1 MAREVTG
8 INVEIWR
15 GWHRAWGSR
24 RLQAIVL
31 AAALVTVG
39 VWFVIPVP
47 AGAVHAELSRLRS
60 VNDFA
65 TLALIVLA
73 FGSAFLVL
81 STDLN
86 EAFDSLSERGGS
98 RAMTFAAGRLL
109 AGVGGLALTAAVLVA
124 VVEVLDAGGRYMGE
138 ELLHM
143 VVLLANAAG
152 VFMLVSVLIAAVG
165 RVAGVIAAFVIYS
178 IGADAAYQRGAL
190 ADGFITPA
198 PILTGEQAI
207 AWLAPRPLVDPLTGI
222 ALLDQSVTL
231 NQFPV
236 REGHAIWG
244 TDLIQVSGTSDIAM
258 YFAYIAVAMVLFYGV
273 CRVRAW
279 RARTRLRPTTWTTPR
294 VVERR

>member
-8 INVEIWR
+8 IKVEIWR

-24 RLQAIVL
+24 RLQAIAVVVAL
-31 AAALVTVG
+31 ATVG

-60 VNDFA
+60 VNDFG
-65 TLALIVLA
+65 TLCLMVLA
-73 FGSAFLVL
+73 FGSAFFVL

-86 EAFDSLSERGGS
+86 EAFDSLSQRGGS
-98 RAMTFAAGRLL
+98 RALTFAAGRLL
-109 AGVGGLALTAAVLVA
+109 AGLGGLAATAAVLVA
-124 VVEVLDAGGRYMGE
+124 VVEVLDLGGRYKAE
-138 ELLHM
+138 EFVHM
-143 VVLLANAAG
+143 AVLLANATG
-152 VFMLVSVLIAAVG
+152 VFMLVAFLVAAIG

-198 PILTGEQAI
+198 PVLSGEQAI

-222 ALLDQSVTL
+222 AALDQSVAL

-258 YFAYIAVAMVLFYGV
+258 YFAYVGVAAVLFYAV

>member
-1 MAREVTG
+1 
-8 INVEIWR
+8 
-15 GWHRAWGSR
+15 
-24 RLQAIVL
+24 
-31 AAALVTVG
+31 VTVG

-65 TLALIVLA
+65 MLALMVLA
-73 FGSAFLVL
+73 FVSAFFML
-81 STDLN
+81 STDLD
-86 EAFDSLSERGGS
+86 EAFDSLSHRGGS
-98 RAMTFAAGRLL
+98 RALTFATGRLI
-109 AGVGGLALTAAVLVA
+109 AGLGGLALTAVMLGAVIEL
-124 VVEVLDAGGRYMGE
+124 LDVGGSRKAD

-143 VVLLANAAG
+143 VVLLANAIG
-152 VFMLVSVLIAAVG
+152 VFMLVSVLVAATG

-178 IGADAAYQRGAL
+178 LGADAAYQRGAL

-198 PILTGEQAI
+198 PVLAGEQAI

-222 ALLDQSVTL
+222 AALDQSVAL

-244 TDLIQVSGTSDIAM
+244 TDLIQVSGTSDIAL
-258 YFAYIAVAMVLFYGV
+258 YLAYVTVAAVLFYAV